1 MSFYFK
7 ISRIG
12 INWKPQNPT
21 PLTSP
26 GAVLPPAAAIM
37 RLMAWICTKWMSFN
51 IQCKQMSN
59 PFPHWDCMYEE
70 RTHRVWSRPT
80 FYRSSLLKTWGKTYT
95 KGSFSIET
103 RFTQWQDMAGW
114 RVEVLRDHATT
125 LNHMLNSSEHNVF
138 SLWVSYFL
146 CFVFNWGG
154 IKPQRTQV
162 KEVWPNPISVS
173 MGD

>member
-1 MSFYFK
+1 MYSFLTFQIFSNNKLFLQKQQNWNWNQLKILKPNLSYF
-7 ISRIG
+7 S
-12 INWKPQNPT
+12 WCST
-21 PLTSP
+21 
-26 GAVLPPAAAIM
+26 AAAIM

-114 RVEVLRDHATT
+114 RVEVLRDHAIT
-125 LNHMLNSSEHNVF
+125 LNRMLNSSEPNVF
-138 SLWVSYFL
+138 SLWVSFFY
-146 CFVFNWGG
+146 
-154 IKPQRTQV
+154 IK
-162 KEVWPNPISVS
+162 S
-173 MGD
+173 

>member
-1 MSFYFK
+1 MHYCSYLEWPLIMTFLFK
-7 ISRIG
+7 SSRIG
-12 INWKPQNPT
+12 IEINWKPQNPT

-26 GAVLPPAAAIM
+26 GAVLPPAAAAIM

-59 PFPHWDCMYEE
+59 PFPHWDCIYEK

-125 LNHMLNSSEHNVF
+125 LNHMLNSSEYHV
-138 SLWVSYFL
+138 VS
-146 CFVFNWGG
+146 C
-154 IKPQRTQV
+154 
-162 KEVWPNPISVS
+162 E
-173 MGD
+173 